1 MDQLNNLVLHVY
13 TVQLCKHI
21 YSPCREILV
30 VSHRLFLQ
38 VKAEQ
43 VLHCCTSWL
52 VKFMKHYSTIIHIV
66 VCNCTGLGT
75 STCYKIPFLTD
86 RVHCR
91 SNALHTV
98 SIQVWIINIVHFNNI
113 EWLTILITKPPIDH
127 INYYP
132 DIPIFWLFPK
142 DMNPA

>member
-30 VSHRLFLQ
+30 VSHRLFLR

-43 VLHCCTSWL
+43 VLHCCTSWF
-52 VKFMKHYSTIIHIV
+52 VNFMQIDSTIIHIV
-66 VCNCTGLGT
+66 VVNCTGLRT
-75 STCYKIPFLTD
+75 STSYKIPFLTD

-91 SNALHTV
+91 SDTLHTV
-98 SIQVWIINIVHFNNI
+98 SIQVCIINIIHFNNI
-113 EWLTILITKPPIDH
+113 DWLTVLITKPPIDH
-127 INYYP
+127 ISNYP
-132 DIPIFWLFPK
+132 DIPIIWLFWK